1 MAQAKVINPNKD
13 IAAAIKAIKKVE
25 PDLIKSMQ
33 KDMRRAAAPTI
44 KTIKDYAKWL
54 DPDLTPFNNSGDTN
68 ILKGELIKGRGG
80 ATRWRKEAILR
91 GIRVKFGGGTRKSRM
106 GRKQY
111 AIMSIFQANP
121 AGAIYDNAGAGPS
134 DSAFIQNLDNQD
146 KAHKAGDRQ
155 GRKGASRYMWPGAE
169 SAMPMLREQATAILN
184 NVIQEF
190 NRRYKVA
197 GK

>member
-1 MAQAKVINPNKD
+1 MAQAKVINPNRD
-13 IAAAIKAIKKVE
+13 LAAAIKAIKKVE

-54 DPDLTPFNNSGDTN
+54 DPDLTPFNNSGDSN

-111 AIMSIFQANP
+111 AIMSIFQANA
-121 AGAIYDNAGAGPS
+121 AGAIYDNAGAGTS

-184 NVIQEF
+184 NVIQDF